1 MNSENYSCILGGLAI
16 RFSIAISCRN
26 KEVELDM
33 PFREKDFTCNSYDI
47 QMSFACTM
55 ENLWPHGD
63 ILLSNKKSIL
73 CKNKRDFQLF
83 YFLDDEKKNIDWL
96 IKFDNTFSRFHLSF
110 KDSVSLWGNC
120 SSFFFDRFL
129 FQHTFIN
136 HHGLII
142 HAAGGSINGKGMV
155 FPAVSGTGKSTLS
168 HLLLPFSENQLFS
181 EERIIMRR
189 LDDGWHLWGT
199 PWKGT
204 GSIARNE
211 SAPLSTSAA
220 LRRLLETVS
229 IPWYSQEWTDKGL
242 AVCESL
248 LRDIPAFELAFRP
261 DETAVQAVADFA
273 ASLP

>member
-1 MNSENYSCILGGLAI
+1 MSLEVLPIDQRTNIQKTAKGNLQATYLA
-16 RFSIAISCRN
+16 
-26 KEVELDM
+26 ED
-33 PFREKDFTCNSYDI
+33 
-47 QMSFACTM
+47 
-55 ENLWPHGD
+55 G
-63 ILLSNKKSIL
+63 KSIL
-73 CKNKRDFQLF
+73 WSLVSNLYFSNFEYGLSSEATEASDLFQLS
-83 YFLDDEKKNIDWL
+83 
-96 IKFDNTFSRFHLSF
+96 FSRFL
-110 KDSVSLWGNC
+110 L
-120 SSFFFDRFL
+120 
-129 FQHTFIN
+129 QHTFIN

-168 HLLLPFSENQLFS
+168 HLLLPYPENQLFS

-199 PWKGT
+199 PWKGS
-204 GSIARNE
+204 GVIARNE
-211 SAPLSTSAA
+211 SAPLNALVFLSQAPETKITPLSTSAA

-273 ASLP
+273 ASLL